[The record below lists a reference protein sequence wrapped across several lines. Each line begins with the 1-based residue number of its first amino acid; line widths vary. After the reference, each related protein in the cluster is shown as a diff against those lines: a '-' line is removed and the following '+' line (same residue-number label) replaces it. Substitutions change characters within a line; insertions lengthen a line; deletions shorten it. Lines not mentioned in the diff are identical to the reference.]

1 MKRPNAL
8 FRGLLLAC
16 LLFLLGEYVALTHL
30 APQYVLW
37 TVQYAAGGDVQAQR
51 AHLTFPLTTTLTGL
65 HWVSNSPQSAL
76 HIQRAVIWPRWLS
89 VPSRTL
95 RVDRVQLDAPAL
107 RLTRTKDGT
116 LLRPSLRHAATA
128 GAGASEPRAP
138 SVGTRSLP
146 ASWQVQIDA
155 LKVVDGVI
163 EFVDERPVTPFHG
176 ILDHLSVIAGP
187 MTVPLD
193 RAQQLSF
200 AARARVVGHGGHAAP
215 VYCSGWLDLRRRD
228 LQASCR
234 LEPLALAAFEPYYQG
249 PPEVRVYTTTF
260 TLTSQWMARANEL
273 TARIQL
279 ELDNLSEGD
288 LSVHGRTIL
297 DIKQVTSG
305 ADPRLRGE
313 VSLTGPL
320 DDPRRWQA
328 EFLPGNDPTQQLVKR
343 LLAHGVEMIRVLLW
357 GHELHVHLA
366 SASQAK
372 MTDIEAVSKEI
383 QEALEILAVPI
394 PEEVPLAPPAG
405 ESPPAPA
412 AAPESTPE
420 LPAPSP
426 PVPSVLPEPQA
437 SSPSASP
444 AGEQPQGLTPTSPA
458 GSP

>member
-1 MKRPNAL
+1 MRRPRYWI
-8 FRGLLLAC
+8 RGLLLVC
-16 LLFLLGEYVALTHL
+16 LLFLLGEYIALTHL

-37 TVQYAAGGDVQAQR
+37 AVQYAAGGEVQAQR
-51 AHLTFPLTTTLTGL
+51 ARLAFPLTTTLTGL

-76 HIQRAVIWPRWLS
+76 NIQRAVIWPRWLS

-95 RVDRVQLDAPAL
+95 RVDRVQVDTPAL

-116 LLRPSLRHAATA
+116 LLRPSL
-128 GAGASEPRAP
+128 PRVP
-138 SVGTRSLP
+138 SVGMRSLP

-155 LKVVDGVI
+155 LNVVDGVI
-163 EFVDERPVTPFHG
+163 EFVDERPAIPFHG
-176 ILDHLSVIAGP
+176 ILDYLSVIAGP
-187 MTVPLD
+187 MTVPFG
-193 RAQQLSF
+193 RSQQLSF

-215 VYCSGWLDLRRRD
+215 LYCSGWLDLRRRD

-249 PPEVRVYTTTF
+249 PPEVRVYTTTL

-305 ADPRLRGE
+305 AGPRLRGE

-328 EFLPGNDPTQQLVKR
+328 EFLPGDDHVQQLVKR
-343 LLAHGVEMIRVLLW
+343 LLARGVERIRVLLW
-357 GHELHVHLA
+357 GNELHVRLA

-372 MTDIEAVSKEI
+372 MTDIEAASKEI

-394 PEEVPLAPPAG
+394 PEEAQP
-405 ESPPAPA
+405 
-412 AAPESTPE
+412 TPE

-426 PVPSVLPEPQA
+426 PVSSVLPEPQA
-437 SSPSASP
+437 SSPSAS
-444 AGEQPQGLTPTSPA
+444 SP
-458 GSP
+458 